1 MSVASAERLAPLQSE
16 GRSAARSIPPVRPR
30 RGASRRNGWKPVLLG
45 LLIPVVVVVLWWL
58 ATSYGWINRALLASP
73 AEVGEA
79 FAIRLADG
87 TLLEYIGASLL
98 RALGGLIASILIGG
112 TLGIIA
118 GLSKIGHHLL
128 DGPMTALKA
137 VPFPAL
143 IPLLL
148 IWFGIGEPIRIA
160 VIVLAAA
167 FPIYLNTV
175 GGITSIDPKLR
186 ELSVVRG
193 VAGWRFLW
201 QVVVPGA
208 LPQFLVGFR
217 LAIIISMLALVFAED
232 IAADSGLGYLLFRAQ
247 QFSQTD
253 VIILVAILY
262 AILGLI
268 ISALVTLLERVL
280 LPWRKA
286 FNR

>member
-1 MSVASAERLAPLQSE
+1 MSAVSTDAALTSSAGALSRQKVASHPGRIHRRFERW
-16 GRSAARSIPPVRPR
+16 RPTLI
-30 RGASRRNGWKPVLLG
+30 GLTLPVL
-45 LLIPVVVVVLWWL
+45 VFVLWFL
-58 ATSYGWINRALLASP
+58 ATEFGWINRALLASP
-73 AEVGEA
+73 AQVWEV
-79 FAIRLADG
+79 FATRLADG
-87 TLLEYIGASLL
+87 TLLEYIGISLARASV
-98 RALGGLIASILIGG
+98 GLIASVIIGG
-112 TLGIIA
+112 SLGIIA
-118 GLSKIGHHLL
+118 GLTTFGHQLL

-148 IWFGIGEPIRIA
+148 VWFGIGEPLRIA
-160 VIVLAAA
+160 IIVLAAA

-175 GGITSIDPKLR
+175 GGIRSIDPKLK
-186 ELSVVRG
+186 ELAASRG
-193 VAGWRFLW
+193 VSGWRLLT
-201 QVVVPGA
+201 QIVLPGA

-253 VIILVAILY
+253 AIILVAVVY
-262 AILGLI
+262 AILGLV
-268 ISALVTLLERVL
+268 ISALVTLLERVA

-286 FNR
+286 FNE